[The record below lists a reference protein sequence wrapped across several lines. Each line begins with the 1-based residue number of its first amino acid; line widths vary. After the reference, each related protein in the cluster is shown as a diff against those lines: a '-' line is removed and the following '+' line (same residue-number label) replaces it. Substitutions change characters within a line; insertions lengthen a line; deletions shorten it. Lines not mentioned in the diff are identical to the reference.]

1 MLAAELTEQ
10 INLFCAY
17 TATRELP
24 ELPQPSNLS

>member
-1 MLAAELTEQ
+1 MLAAELAEQ

-24 ELPQPSNLS
+24 QSPNVP